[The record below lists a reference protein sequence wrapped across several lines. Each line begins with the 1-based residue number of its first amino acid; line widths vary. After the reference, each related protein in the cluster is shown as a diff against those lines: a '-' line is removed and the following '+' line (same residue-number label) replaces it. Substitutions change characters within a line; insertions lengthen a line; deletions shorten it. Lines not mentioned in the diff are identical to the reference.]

1 MEPEMKTYVQLNKI
15 AILCIVLDERFWSHH
30 LFSRGKRVFE
40 VEGVRDVVVVG
51 GVGGGHASEFVSN
64 SYLAELFV
72 RDCLSKIGHVSFFE
86 ARVEGVGGVSI
97 LECSRK
103 EFLSC

>member
-1 MEPEMKTYVQLNKI
+1 MKTYVQLNKVTV
-15 AILCIVLDERFWSHH
+15 LYIVLDERVWSHH
-30 LFSRGKRVFE
+30 LFSRSERVFE
-40 VEGVRDVVVVG
+40 VEGVRNVVVDG
-51 GVGGGHASEFVSN
+51 GVGGGHASEFMSN
-64 SYLAELFV
+64 SDLTQLFV
-72 RDCLSKIGHVSFFE
+72 RNCLSKIGHVSFFE

>member
-1 MEPEMKTYVQLNKI
+1 MKTYVQLNKV
-15 AILCIVLDERFWSHH
+15 AVLCIVLDERFWSHH

-86 ARVEGVGGVSI
+86 AGIEGVGGVTI
-97 LECSRK
+97 LERGRK